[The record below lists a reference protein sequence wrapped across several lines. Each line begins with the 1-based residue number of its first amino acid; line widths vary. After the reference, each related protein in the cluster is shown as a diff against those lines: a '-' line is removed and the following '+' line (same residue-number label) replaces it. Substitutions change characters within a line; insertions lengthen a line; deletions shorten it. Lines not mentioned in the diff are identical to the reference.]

1 MTPVDPQHAR
11 PGRTTGAWGRFRRW
25 RRSRPFWGGLL
36 TVLAGVELFVSGKLT
51 LAGLSLAVGPTG
63 FLSWIIPVGL
73 VTCGLLIWFSPSQR
87 LFYAIIAAVTAV
99 YSLKG
104 LNLGGFFLGMLLG
117 MVGSALAFAW
127 TPAAQPAPAG
137 RDEFAGPEAVPAP
150 RPAADDRTLV
160 DELLP
165 ARDEGPPPG
174 PPGVRHRAL
183 GFTAIGLTLAGL
195 LTVQGPTP
203 VRAAPTCPPTASAT
217 LSGRPAAP
225 SPTST
230 GPASAG
236 PTPAPVSPSPAD
248 PTPASTGRTRGSGN
262 LIGDILDGIGDLL
275 TGGRRTPAEPTPAPS
290 GSPTARTS
298 PGPGA
303 TSRTPTGSPKPGDPE
318 GGSATVGD
326 PAPSTTA
333 GRPSACPAP
342 PRPTTDPTPAPPRS
356 ARVAPGAP
364 LPRIAADPGQPRVAE
379 QPSKLTGTKVT
390 MTGLRFDGIVELPT
404 ASGKLRALK
413 FSMRRAVTDDFLL
426 RAGGPAGTTAGYA
439 TDRLTVQ
446 GDVDFYA
453 TRFVGRL
460 LGIKI
465 TLTPDLPF
473 PDGIPIT
480 SPIPITFTDPVI
492 DLAYVS
498 SNTLTARP
506 ALRLALT

>member
-1 MTPVDPQHAR
+1 MTPVDPQPAR
-11 PGRTTGAWGRFRRW
+11 SGRTTGAWGRFRRW

-127 TPAAQPAPAG
+127 TPTARPAPAEPAG
-137 RDEFAGPEAVPAP
+137 DDDLTGPAGGDEFAGAEAVPAP
-150 RPAADDRTLV
+150 RPAAADRTLV

-174 PPGVRHRAL
+174 TPGARHRAV

-195 LTVQGPTP
+195 LTVQGPAP
-203 VRAAPTCPPTASAT
+203 VRAAPTCPSTASAT
-217 LSGRPAAP
+217 PSGRPAAP
-225 SPTST
+225 APTPT
-230 GPASAG
+230 G
-236 PTPAPVSPSPAD
+236 PTPTSATPSPAD
-248 PTPASTGRTRGSGN
+248 PTPGPTQGSGH
-262 LIGDILDGIGDLL
+262 LIGDLLDGIGDLL
-275 TGGRRTPAEPTPAPS
+275 TGGRRTSTEPTSAPS
-290 GSPTARTS
+290 GTPTAGAS
-298 PGPGA
+298 PGPDA
-303 TSRTPTGSPKPGDPE
+303 TSPTPTGSPK
-318 GGSATVGD
+318 AGD
-326 PAPSTTA
+326 PAPSTPA
-333 GRPSACPAP
+333 GRPSACPV
-342 PRPTTDPTPAPPRS
+342 PRPTTDPTPTPPGT
-356 ARVAPGAP
+356 ARVTPGAP

-390 MTGLRFDGIVELPT
+390 MTGLRFAGIVELPT

-439 TDRLTVQ
+439 TKRLTVQ

-465 TLTPDLPF
+465 TLTPNLPI
-473 PDGIPIT
+473 PNGIPIT
-480 SPIPITFTDPVI
+480 LPISITFTDPVI

-498 SNTLTARP
+498 SNTLTAQP
-506 ALRLALT
+506 ALRLTLT